1 MKSLSATA
9 AAATTTTA
17 ALALALVAAAT
28 LPLVSS
34 ASIPVGHTAPVDY
47 SLFRRLVTT
56 DASKLAGAT
65 YDYVVVG
72 GGLAGLVVANRLSAN
87 PNISVAVIEA
97 GGSGYADN
105 QKFVVPA
112 ANLYDSSV
120 GTQYDWQWT
129 TTPQQGL
136 SGRSANWPRGK
147 VLGGSSAINGLYYVR
162 HSDLEQNAWAD
173 LINDEQD
180 WTWDKMLD
188 AMKKSESFT
197 PATQAITSRF
207 SVPYQASSHGT
218 DGPVHVSYP
227 EMTYPQVG
235 AFLQS
240 ANNVGIP
247 LSQNPDAGQS
257 WGAFL
262 ATSNINPSNW
272 TRSFSRTAYLDPVT
286 YRTNLDVLTGHLV
299 TKVTFNSTSGSQGAV
314 ASGVEFSASSGA
326 RSQPVYAR
334 KEVILCGGAVNDP
347 QILQLSGIADAD
359 LLSGLGIQQV
369 VDLPGVGY
377 HLQDHLSTGVVFS
390 PASSATMP
398 PTSVTGNKATDS
410 YVNSAIAY
418 ISGSNIF
425 GEQEWTSMIDQMRA
439 DRDANLGAYDAPA
452 AVKAGYNATYTVQ
465 VEKLF
470 PSQLGPVELLFA
482 LSFGGVQVQAALQHP
497 LSRGSIR
504 ISSTNPFTPPT
515 IDPAYLSN
523 PADMT
528 ILREGFKLARKL
540 GSTPPLA
547 NYTSSES
554 NPGAAVSTDA
564 QWEAWIRRSVGTEF
578 HPSSTC
584 SMLPREQGG
593 VVGKDLKVYGTQNV
607 RVVDASVPPISFSAH
622 LMSVTYGLAELGS
635 EMILADYT
643 RGMMPSSNTSAA
655 SAGGRGG
662 ASGSASG
669 TGTGTG
675 GSRGGAAANGTAGS
689 AASNATS
696 GATSVGA
703 PAPAVLALLASI
715 AVASAVAAALV

>member
-1 MKSLSATA
+1 MKSLSAAT
-9 AAATTTTA
+9 ATTTTA
-17 ALALALVAAAT
+17 ALALALVTASTT
-28 LPLVSS
+28 LPFVSS
-34 ASIPVGHTAPVDY
+34 ASISHDHAAPVDY
-47 SLFRRLVTT
+47 SLFRRSVTT
-56 DASKLAGAT
+56 DASKLSGAT

-72 GGLAGLVVANRLSAN
+72 GGLAGLVVANRLSSN
-87 PNISVAVIEA
+87 PNITVAVIEA

-112 ANLYDSSV
+112 ANLYDTSV
-120 GTQYDWQWT
+120 GTQYDWQWK

-162 HSDLEQNAWAD
+162 HSDIEQNAWAD

-197 PATQAITSRF
+197 PATQATTSRF

-227 EMTYPQVG
+227 ETTYAQVG

-240 ANNVGIP
+240 TNNVGIP
-247 LSQNPDAGQS
+247 QSQDPDAGQS

-262 ATSNINPSNW
+262 ATSNINPTNW

-299 TKVTFNSTSGSQGAV
+299 TKVTFNSTTGSQGAV
-314 ASGVEFSASSGA
+314 ASGVEISASSGA

-347 QILQLSGIADAD
+347 QILQLSGIADAA
-359 LLSGLGIQQV
+359 LLSGLGIDQV

-390 PASSATMP
+390 PAASATMP

-418 ISGSNIF
+418 VSGSNIF
-425 GEQEWTSMIDQMRA
+425 GDQEWASMINQIRA
-439 DRDANLGAYDAPA
+439 DRDANVAAYDAPA
-452 AVKAGYNATYTVQ
+452 AVKAGYNATYTTQ
-465 VEKLF
+465 VDKFF
-470 PSQLGPVELLFA
+470 PSQIGPIELLFA

-497 LSRGSIR
+497 LSRGSIK
-504 ISSTNPFTPPT
+504 ITSTDAFTPPA

-523 PADMT
+523 PTDMT
-528 ILREGFKLARKL
+528 ILREGFKLARKV

-554 NPGAAVSTDA
+554 APGSSVTTDA
-564 QWEAWIRRSVGTEF
+564 QWEAWIRSTVGTEF

-593 VVGKDLKVYGTQNV
+593 VVGKDLKVYGTQNL
-607 RVVDASVPPISFSAH
+607 RVVDASVPPVSFSAH
-622 LMSVTYGLAELGS
+622 LMSITYGLAELGS
-635 EMILADYT
+635 EMILQDYAL
-643 RGMMPSSNTSAA
+643 GMTPARNTTAA
-655 SAGGRGG
+655 STGGGRSGG
-662 ASGSASG
+662 GSGS
-669 TGTGTG
+669 G
-675 GSRGGAAANGTAGS
+675 GSKSGSTGSGSTGSGSTGS

-696 GATSVGA
+696 AAASTASLSSSLAILLSLVVGS
-703 PAPAVLALLASI
+703 AL
-715 AVASAVAAALV
+715 AAALG

>member
-1 MKSLSATA
+1 MKPLSTT
-9 AAATTTTA
+9 ATTTKA
-17 ALALALVAAAT
+17 ALALALVAASST
-28 LPLVSS
+28 LPLVST
-34 ASIPVGHTAPVDY
+34 ASLPHGHAAPVDY
-47 SLFRRLVTT
+47 SLFRRSVTT
-56 DASKLAGAT
+56 DASKISGAT
-65 YDYVVVG
+65 YDYVIVG

-87 PNISVAVIEA
+87 PNITVAVIEA
-97 GGSGYADN
+97 GASGYADN

-129 TTPQQGL
+129 TAPQQGL

-162 HSDLEQNAWAD
+162 HSDIEQNAWAD
-173 LINDEQD
+173 LINDQQD

-188 AMKKSESFT
+188 AMKKSETFT
-197 PATQAITSRF
+197 PATQATTSRF

-218 DGPVHVSYP
+218 DGPLHVSYP

-240 ANNVGIP
+240 TNNMGIP
-247 LSQNPDAGQS
+247 QSQDPDAGQS

-262 ATSNINPSNW
+262 ATSNINPTNW

-314 ASGVEFSASSGA
+314 ASGVEFSASDGA
-326 RSQPVYAR
+326 HSQPVYAR

-347 QILQLSGIADAD
+347 QILQLSGIADAN

-390 PASSATMP
+390 PSSSASMP

-418 ISGSNIF
+418 VSGSNIF
-425 GEQEWTSMIDQMRA
+425 GEQEWTSMINQMRA
-439 DRDANLGAYDAPA
+439 DRDANVAAYDAPA
-452 AVKAGYNATYTVQ
+452 AVKAGYNATYTAQ
-465 VEKLF
+465 VEKFF
-470 PSQLGPVELLFA
+470 PSQIGPIELLFA

-497 LSRGSIR
+497 LSRGSIK

-528 ILREGFKLARKL
+528 ILREGFKLARKV

-554 NPGAAVSTDA
+554 APGSSVSTDA
-564 QWEAWIRRSVGTEF
+564 QWEAWIRRTVGTEF

-593 VVGKDLKVYGTQNV
+593 VVGKDLKVYGTQNL

-622 LMSVTYGLAELGS
+622 LMSITYGLAEMGS
-635 EMILADYT
+635 EMILQDYKLGRT
-643 RGMMPSSNTSAA
+643 PTSNTTAA
-655 SAGGRGG
+655 STGGGRSGG
-662 ASGSASG
+662 GSGSGGSKSG
-669 TGTGTG
+669 STSTGTT
-675 GSRGGAAANGTAGS
+675 GS

-696 GATSVGA
+696 AATTISPSSLAVTLSLIVA
-703 PAPAVLALLASI
+703 SALAAVLA
-715 AVASAVAAALV
+715 